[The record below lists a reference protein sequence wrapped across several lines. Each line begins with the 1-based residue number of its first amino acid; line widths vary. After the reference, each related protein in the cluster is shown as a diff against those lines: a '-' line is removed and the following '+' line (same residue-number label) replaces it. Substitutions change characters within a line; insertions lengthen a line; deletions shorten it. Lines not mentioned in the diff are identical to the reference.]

1 MEKTTGLG
9 DAADKS
15 GVQAEG
21 QAPAGCLPDRG
32 GSDIFG
38 IGNRICNSVHEHIR
52 AAKGTGRSYV
62 LSDIVRD
69 GDAVVFASKESQLEF
84 MAVQHKRRRDINII
98 CVIVDPKAG
107 VVAVHSEMFDVWDKG
122 QSCNKV
128 FFDHE
133 WLEEYYAYQIAELQ
147 RGLAVVAYVNSKAG
161 I

>member
-9 DAADKS
+9 DAAGKG

-21 QAPAGCLPDRG
+21 RGAAGCLPDRG

-62 LSDIVRD
+62 LSDMVRD

-84 MAVQHKRRRDINII
+84 MAVQHKRRRDIDISCI
-98 CVIVDPKAG
+98 IVDPKGGIA
-107 VVAVHSEMFDVWDKG
+107 AVHVAMVNAWREG

-133 WLEEYYAYQIAELQ
+133 WLEEYYAYHIAELQ
-147 RGLAVVAYVNSKAG
+147 RGLAIVTYISSTDG